1 MNQKL
6 RQIPELIRA
15 FELSIIDLAA
25 KLKNEKGVF
34 SPEDIEN
41 THFVIGMARTNA
53 VNLQTALELGKSYY
67 EANTEKVDRLIS
79 EATALAESL
88 KTEGFGKSK
97 FSLGQITAT
106 PGALAILAEQY
117 TLPNDLLARHAI
129 GDFGDLDAEDI
140 QRNTEAMQDGSCIFS
155 AYNLAEGVKVWV
167 ITEAQDDECVR
178 GSTTILLPE
187 EY

>member
-1 MNQKL
+1 
-6 RQIPELIRA
+6 
-15 FELSIIDLAA
+15 
-25 KLKNEKGVF
+25 
-34 SPEDIEN
+34 
-41 THFVIGMARTNA
+41 
-53 VNLQTALELGKSYY
+53 
-67 EANTEKVDRLIS
+67 
-79 EATALAESL
+79 
-88 KTEGFGKSK
+88 
-97 FSLGQITAT
+97 
-106 PGALAILAEQY
+106 
-117 TLPNDLLARHAI
+117 LPNDLLARHAI